1 MFAKIAAFEFRYQL
15 RQPAFWVICIL
26 FGLLGFGVVAASE
39 NVSIGGGGNVH
50 VNSPNALSV
59 AHYAFNVF
67 FMLGSAAI
75 VANAVARDAQT
86 GYGPMILSTRIR
98 KFDYL
103 YGRFVG
109 AFLVAALA
117 YVSIGLGMLLGTLMP
132 WLDPETLGAFR
143 PGDYVYAY
151 LVFGLPGL
159 FFTSAALFALA
170 TATRSMMAAYVG
182 VVALLILYLIA
193 SGTIGSKPEF
203 YEISAWLEPFGAA
216 AHGLAT
222 RYWTAEEQNTLNPA
236 LTGALLGN
244 RLLWTGVGLVL
255 LAGAYF
261 LFQPA
266 ARGAGERR
274 QARLQKL
281 ERKAVKSAPPTGRPL
296 AHARHGAASA
306 WAQLVKRTR
315 FEMGLIFRS
324 PAYVV
329 LIVLGFAFAVA
340 NLAFAGEVYGAPTLP
355 VTRAVIGTLEGAFGL
370 VTIVIAIYYAGE
382 LVWRDRD
389 RKIHEIVDAS
399 SAPDWTFLVP
409 KTVALALVLVSTL
422 LVAVVAGVLMQTIK
436 GYTDYEFG
444 KYLYWYVWRQTVSM
458 MLLAALAIFVQALS
472 PNKFVG
478 WALMVVY
485 IIASLVM
492 SNLGFDHYLYNYGQG
507 PGVPLSDINGL
518 GDFAGFEATTN
529 AYWGAFAVLLLLA
542 AFALWR
548 RGTEARF
555 KPRLARAPRRLRG
568 VGGVIGGVALLAFVG
583 LGVFIYVNTNV
594 WNVYLSQDARE
605 ERMANAEKALL
616 AFENTPQPAVA
627 DVKLVLD
634 LRPHEPRLTTVGSYV
649 VENLTDAP
657 IPEIHLRWIEDLE
670 VRKLEVEGARI
681 AREWPEFDYR
691 IYRFDRPLAP
701 GERRT
706 VRFETVRTQKGFR
719 NGGNI
724 TEIVDNGTF
733 INNGGFA
740 PMVGMSR
747 DGLLSDRTKRRKYG
761 LPPELRMRKL
771 EDPVGLRHNYI
782 GADWVNA
789 DITVTT
795 DADQTPIAPGYKV
808 SDTTRDGRRTARFVT
823 EAPILHFFS
832 VQSAR
837 YAVKREVHN
846 GVALE
851 IYHHPPHGR
860 NAQRMIDALKTGL
873 DYYQSAFGPYQ
884 FRQARIIE
892 FPAYA
897 SFAQAFANTM
907 PYSESIGFVADLR
920 NPEKIDYVTF
930 ITAHELGH
938 QWWAHQIVGADVQ
951 GATTLSE
958 TLAEYSALMVMEKM
972 YGPDKIRRFLKY
984 DLDNYLRSR
993 GSERLGEAP
1002 LMRVE
1007 AGQGY
1012 IHYQK
1017 GGHVLYLLRDQ
1028 LGEDAVNR
1036 ALRQVLEANRFGG
1049 APYPR
1054 STDLIAAIRA
1064 NAPADKQDL
1073 ITDLFERI
1081 TLYDVKTTA
1090 ASATRRA
1097 DGKWDVSMTVE
1108 ARKLYADA
1116 QGAETTAP
1124 LNETMEVGL
1133 FAAEPGQGAFDQKD
1147 VVLLE
1152 RRPIRTGTQT
1162 LRFVADREPS
1172 FAGVDAYNRWIDR
1185 DSNDNVKAVER

>member
-39 NVSIGGGGNVH
+39 NVSLGGGGNVH
-50 VNSPNALSV
+50 ANSPNALAT

-86 GYGPMILSTRIR
+86 GYGPMILATRIR

-103 YGRFVG
+103 YGRFLG
-109 AFLVAALA
+109 AFAVAALA
-117 YVSIGLGMLLGTLMP
+117 YMSIGLGMLLGTLAP
-132 WLDPETLGAFR
+132 WLDPETLGALR

-203 YEISAWLEPFGAA
+203 YQISAWLEPFGAA
-216 AHGLAT
+216 AHGLVT
-222 RYWTAEEQNTLNPA
+222 RYWTPEEQNTLNPA

-255 LAGAYF
+255 LAVAYV
-261 LFQPA
+261 LFQPG
-266 ARGAGERR
+266 ARGASEKR
-274 QARLQKL
+274 QAKLRKL
-281 ERKAVKSAPPTGRPL
+281 EGRAVASAPAARPL
-296 AHARHGAASA
+296 ADARQGPASA

-315 FEMGLIFRS
+315 FEMALIFRS
-324 PAYVV
+324 PAYLV
-329 LIVLGFAFAVA
+329 LIVLGFAFAIA
-340 NLAFAGEVYGAPTLP
+340 NLAFAGEIYGAPTLP

-389 RKIHEIVDAS
+389 RKTHEIIDAT
-399 SAPDWTFLVP
+399 SAPDWTFLIP
-409 KTVALALVLVSTL
+409 KTLALTLVLVSTL

-458 MLLAALAIFVQALS
+458 MILAALAIFVQALS

-492 SNLGFDHYLYNYGQG
+492 SNLGFDHYLYTYGGG
-507 PGVPLSDINGL
+507 PGVPLSDMNGT

-529 AYWGAFAVLLLLA
+529 AYWGAFAILLLLA
-542 AFALWR
+542 AHVLWR
-548 RGTEARF
+548 RGTETRF
-555 KPRLARAPRRLRG
+555 KPRLARAPGRLRG
-568 VGGVIGGVALLAFVG
+568 VAGVVGGVALLAFLG

-594 WNVYLSQDARE
+594 WNVYLSRDARE
-605 ERMANAEKALL
+605 LRMANAEKTLL

-627 DVKLVLD
+627 DVRLVLD
-634 LRPHEPRLTTVGSYV
+634 LHPHEPRLTTTGTYV
-649 VENLTDAP
+649 VENRTDAP
-657 IPEIHLRWIEDLE
+657 LPEIHLRWSEDLD
-670 VRKLEVEGARI
+670 VRRLDVEGARI

-733 INNGGFA
+733 INNAGFA

-771 EDPVGLRHNYI
+771 EDPVGLQHNYI

-837 YAVKREVHN
+837 YAVERAMHK

-851 IYHHPPHGR
+851 IYHDPAHGR

-884 FRQARIIE
+884 FRQARIVE

-920 NPEKIDYVTF
+920 NPDKIDYVTF
-930 ITAHELGH
+930 VTAHELGH

-958 TLAEYSALMVMEKM
+958 TLAEYSALMVMEKL

-993 GSERLGEAP
+993 GGERLGEAP

-1028 LGEDAVNR
+1028 LGEAAVNS
-1036 ALRQVLEANRFGG
+1036 ALRQVLEAHRFGG

-1054 STDLIAAIRA
+1054 STDLIAALRA
-1064 NAPADKQDL
+1064 NAPADKQAL

-1090 ASATRRA
+1090 ASATRRS

-1108 ARKLYADA
+1108 ARKFHADA
-1116 QGAETTAP
+1116 TGAETPAP

-1133 FAAEPGQGAFDQKD
+1133 FSAQPGQGAFDQKD
-1147 VVLLE
+1147 VLLLE

-1162 LRFVADREPS
+1162 FRFVTDKEPR

-1185 DSNDNVKAVER
+1185 NADDNVRAID